1 MRYMNEETYLKAIE
15 FASLT
20 VHKTNEINKRIINSI
35 IIITITFG
43 VVLTAIAGFY
53 FLGQGYPD
61 YSQTI
66 SKDSVQQTVKG
77 SD

>member
-1 MRYMNEETYLKAIE
+1 MNEETYLKTIE

-20 VHKTNEINKRIINSI
+20 IHKTNEINKRIINALI
-35 IIITITFG
+35 IVAITFG
-43 VVLTAIAGFY
+43 IVLTTIAGFY

-61 YSQTI
+61 YSQTV